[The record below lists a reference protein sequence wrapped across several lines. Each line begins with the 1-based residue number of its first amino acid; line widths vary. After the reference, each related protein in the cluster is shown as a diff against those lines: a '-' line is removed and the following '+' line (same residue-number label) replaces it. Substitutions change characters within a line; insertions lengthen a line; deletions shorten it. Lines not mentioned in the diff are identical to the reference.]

1 MDLND
6 IGTFKNRL
14 IMNSNSFRLL
24 SLKINDKLF
33 NGEEIRLCKDNSS
46 TSDNYYSLIIGNNGS
61 GKSRI
66 LSNIARYFQDRQKSG
81 QSLLW
86 NDFNYT
92 QLPERIITISSSIS
106 DKFPVDKTYRT
117 FDQFEVE
124 YRNLDYIYLGT
135 RNRANSYSTKALLN
149 RAISIMFES
158 YVDELVAANYR
169 HIFDYL
175 NYEPVIKIEYKLA
188 LSNIKDKNGEIT
200 KSSLSEYFK
209 TNADKERYD
218 SRYFNKFNVDSIL
231 FNKCNVDDMLSEIIN
246 LLNEI
251 SSKNTYE
258 IDINFSERGIQ
269 RINSNPDTYKNDY
282 KIFKL
287 LLTLQKLRI
296 VRNSEIKLAK
306 NGGEFSFSEASS
318 GEANVLST
326 LIALIPLVKNNS
338 LILIDE
344 PEISLHP
351 FWQQKYIDL
360 LKNIFSHVKGCHI
373 IIASHSPFLASDLP
387 QNCSAVVSLIDAK
400 GKIVCKLIEEST
412 FGWSTENVLL
422 NVFNVPFVRN
432 YYLSQLLSEALELLG
447 EYKRDEN
454 RLNEIKAKIRDLNPN
469 IKSEDPLKK
478 VIELILNNVV
488 DYD

>member
-1 MDLND
+1 
-6 IGTFKNRL
+6 
-14 IMNSNSFRLL
+14 MNNNSFRLFNVK
-24 SLKINDKLF
+24 LKDKLF

-46 TSDNYYSLIIGNNGS
+46 TSDNYYSLIIGNNGT

-66 LSNIARYFQDRQKSG
+66 LSNIARHFQHLKKPKLSNQ
-81 QSLLW
+81 LLFDDD
-86 NDFNYT
+86 NFNYT

-106 DKFPVDKTYRT
+106 DKFPMDETYRT
-117 FDQFEVE
+117 FDQFEFE

-135 RNRANSYSTKALLN
+135 RNRSNSYSTKALLN
-149 RAISIMFES
+149 RAISIMYES

-169 HIFDYL
+169 YIFDYL
-175 NYEPVIKIEYKLA
+175 NYEPIIKIEYSLA
-188 LSNIKDKNGEIT
+188 FSTIIDTNGEIT
-200 KSSLSEYFK
+200 KSSISKYFK
-209 TNADKERYD
+209 INADKKRYD
-218 SRYFNKFNVDSIL
+218 SRYFNKFNENESL
-231 FNKCNVDDMLSEIIN
+231 EEIID

-251 SSKNTYE
+251 RSKNTYE
-258 IDINFSERGIQ
+258 IDINFSERRIQ
-269 RINSNPDTYKNDY
+269 RINSNLNIYKNDY
-282 KIFKL
+282 KTFKL

-296 VRNSEIKLAK
+296 VRNSEIKVAK
-306 NGGEFSFSEASS
+306 NGGEFSFSDASS

-351 FWQQKYIDL
+351 FWQQKYIEL

-387 QNCSAVVSLIDAK
+387 QNCSAVVSLNDTN

-412 FGWSTENVLL
+412 FGWSTENILL

-432 YYLSQLLSEALELLG
+432 YYLSQLLTEALELLG
-447 EYKRDEN
+447 KFERDEN
-454 RLNEIKAKIRDLNPN
+454 RLNEIKAKLRDLNPN

-488 DYD
+488 